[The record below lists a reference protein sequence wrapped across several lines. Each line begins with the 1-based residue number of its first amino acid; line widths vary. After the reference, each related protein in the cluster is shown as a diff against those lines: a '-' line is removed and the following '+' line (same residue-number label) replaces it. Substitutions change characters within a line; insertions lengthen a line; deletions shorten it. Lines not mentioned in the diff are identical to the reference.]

1 MYGRGSRVKIIKHQ
15 NWFSNVFS
23 TRWLCYL
30 DNTFGALC
38 SRAENELI
46 VKHSHPFWIMDVCC
60 FFIVP
65 CFFQLAHHKSDFVLP
80 RDIFVIRTTRL
91 ERPAHVPRTSFAWN
105 ICSLPWW
112 WVLRAVFYFY
122 LPACVPDTTI
132 MLHVSVA
139 SRVQYKSVW

>member
-60 FFIVP
+60 FLSSLVFSSLLTTNLILCCRAISLLFGQHVW
-65 CFFQLAHHKSDFVLP
+65 SDLLTC
-80 RDIFVIRTTRL
+80 R
-91 ERPAHVPRTSFAWN
+91 EQ
-105 ICSLPWW
+105 
-112 WVLRAVFYFY
+112 VLRGTFAAYPGDECCVLCSIFIYRLVFPTQ
-122 LPACVPDTTI
+122 L
-132 MLHVSVA
+132 
-139 SRVQYKSVW
+139 